1 MTGLAMTGANQ
12 PRVVIVG
19 AGPAGIRAAETL
31 AAAGL
36 RPTVIDEGARAGGQI
51 YRRPPDGFIRPP
63 ELLYGSQAAKA
74 VALHA
79 AFDGLAASGRIVH
92 LPRHSVVAL
101 AGGVLHATGDGGSRR
116 IGYDRLILATGAT
129 DRLAPVPGWQA
140 PGVYSLGAMQIALK
154 AQGVAMGRRIV
165 LAGSGPLLTLLA
177 TQLLKA
183 GAEVAAVLDTAGLRG
198 QIAAVPDLAVR
209 PSFALQGVA
218 MRARLGRLYHA
229 GVVLEG
235 IEATDSGVTGGGVTA
250 VRWTDAGGRSRRTA
264 CDAAGLGWHL
274 KAETQLAD
282 LAGCRFAYDST
293 WMQWLPSTDRMG
305 RAGEGVYLAGDG
317 LRLLGADGA
326 EVAGRLAA
334 AACLSDLGLFDPAL
348 PVPDVATDLKRLDRL
363 ERFARGIARA
373 FPWPVEQ
380 VRAVPDDTVLCRC
393 EGITAGSV
401 RETATHGGAEANR
414 VKSLGR
420 AGMGRCQGRYCQL
433 AAADLIAA
441 SGGLAHAGEVGRL
454 RAQAPVRPMPVR
466 ALLEE

>member
-1 MTGLAMTGANQ
+1 MTGPNQ

-36 RPTVIDEGARAGGQI
+36 QPTVIDEGARAGGQI
-51 YRRPPDGFIRPP
+51 YRRPPNGFTRPP
-63 ELLYGSQAAKA
+63 ETLYGSQAAKA

-101 AGGVLHATGDGGSRR
+101 AGGVLHAVSDGASRR
-116 IGYDRLILATGAT
+116 IAYDRLILATGAT

-140 PGVYSLGAMQIALK
+140 PGVYSLGAMPIALK

-229 GVVLEG
+229 GVGLEG
-235 IEATDSGVTGGGVTA
+235 IEATDSGVPGGGVTA

-334 AACLSDLGLFDPAL
+334 AACLSDLGLPG
-348 PVPDVATDLKRLDRL
+348 PDVAVDLKRLARL

-373 FPWPVEQ
+373 FPWPADR
-380 VRAVPDDTVLCRC
+380 VRAIPDDTVLCRC

-401 RETATHGGAEANR
+401 RGTAAYGGAEANR

-433 AAADLIAA
+433 AAAELIAA
-441 SGGLAHAGEVGRL
+441 SGGLAQAGEVGRL
-454 RAQAPVRPMPVR
+454 RAQAPVRPVPVR
-466 ALLEE
+466 ALLEEE

>member
-1 MTGLAMTGANQ
+1 MTE
-12 PRVVIVG
+12 PRIVIVG
-19 AGPAGIRAAETL
+19 AGPAGIRAAERL

-36 RPTVIDEGARAGGQI
+36 CPTVIDEGARAGGQI
-51 YRRPPDGFIRPP
+51 YRRPPDGFTRPP
-63 ELLYGSQAAKA
+63 VTLYGSQAGKA
-74 VALHA
+74 VASHTL
-79 AFDGLAASGRIVH
+79 FDALVAEGRIVH
-92 LPRHSVVAL
+92 LPRHSVGAL
-101 AGGVLHATGDGGSRR
+101 SDGTLHAVGDGGSRR

-154 AQGVAMGRRIV
+154 AQGVAMGRQVV

-183 GAEVAAVLDTAGLRG
+183 GACIAAVLDTARMRD
-198 QIAAVPDLAVR
+198 QIAAFSDLAVR

-229 GVVLEG
+229 GVVLEE
-235 IEATDSGVTGGGVTA
+235 IEATKTGVTE
-250 VRWTDAGGRSRRTA
+250 VRWRDARGRSRRTA
-264 CDAAGLGWHL
+264 CDAVGLGWHL

-282 LAGCRFAYDST
+282 LAGCQFDYDGT
-293 WMQWLPSTDRMG
+293 WAQWLPRADRMG
-305 RAGEGVYLAGDG
+305 RAGDGVYLAGDG
-317 LRLLGADGA
+317 VRLLGADGA

-334 AACLSDLGLFDPAL
+334 AACLSDLGLPGPD
-348 PVPDVATDLKRLDRL
+348 VGPDVAADLKRLDLL

-373 FPWPVEQ
+373 FPWPADQ
-380 VRAVPDDTVLCRC
+380 VRALSDDTILCRC

-401 RETATHGGAEANR
+401 RETAAYGGAEANR

-441 SGGLAHAGEVGRL
+441 TGGLSHAGDVGRL
-454 RAQAPVRPMPVR
+454 RTQAPVRPTPVG
-466 ALLEE
+466 ALLLEEE

>member
-1 MTGLAMTGANQ
+1 MTEPQ
-12 PRVVIVG
+12 VVIVG
-19 AGPAGIRAAETL
+19 AGPAGIRAAEAL

-36 RPTVIDEGARAGGQI
+36 RPTVVDEGAKAGGQI
-51 YRRPPDGFIRPP
+51 YRRPPDGFTRPP
-63 ELLYGSQAAKA
+63 ATLYGSQAGKA
-74 VALHA
+74 VALHT
-79 AFDGLAASGRIVH
+79 AFDGLVAAGRVVH
-92 LPRHSVVAL
+92 LPRHSVIAL
-101 AGGVLHATGDGGSRR
+101 ADGALHAVGDDGCRR

-183 GAEVAAVLDTAGLRG
+183 GAGVAVVLDTASLRN
-198 QIAAVPDLAVR
+198 QFAAVPDLAVR
-209 PSFALQGVA
+209 PTFALQGLA

-229 GVVLEG
+229 GVILEE
-235 IEATDSGVTGGGVTA
+235 IEATDSGVTA
-250 VRWTDAGGRSRRTA
+250 VRWRDSAGRSHIDV
-264 CDAAGLGWHL
+264 CDAVGIGWHL

-282 LAGCRFAYDST
+282 LAGCRFAYDAT
-293 WMQWLPSTDRMG
+293 WAQWLPHADRMG
-305 RAGEGVYLAGDG
+305 RAGDGVYLAGDG

-334 AACLSDLGLFDPAL
+334 SACLSDLGLPA
-348 PVPDVATDLKRLDRL
+348 PDGSADLQRLDQL

-373 FPWPVEQ
+373 FPWPADRL
-380 VRAVPDDTVLCRC
+380 RALPDEAVLCRC
-393 EGITAGSV
+393 EGITAGAV
-401 RETATHGGAEANR
+401 RETVLHGGAEANR

-433 AAADLIAA
+433 AAAEVIVAA
-441 SGGLAHAGEVGRL
+441 SGLAQVGEAGRL
-454 RAQAPVRPMPVR
+454 RAQAPIRPAPIR
-466 ALLEE
+466 TWLTEE

>member
-1 MTGLAMTGANQ
+1 MTEPQ
-12 PRVVIVG
+12 VVIVG
-19 AGPAGIRAAETL
+19 AGPAGIRAAQTL

-36 RPTVIDEGARAGGQI
+36 CPTVIDEGARAGGQI

-63 ELLYGSQAAKA
+63 GTLYGSQAGKA
-74 VALHA
+74 VALHT
-79 AFDGLAASGRIVH
+79 AFDGLVAAGRIVH
-92 LPRHSVVAL
+92 LPRRSVVAL
-101 AGGVLHATGDGGSRR
+101 ADGTLHTVGESGSRR

-129 DRLAPVPGWQA
+129 DRLAPLPGWQA

-183 GAEVAAVLDTAGLRG
+183 GAEVAAVLDTAGMRA
-198 QIAAVPDLAVR
+198 QIAAFRDLAVR
-209 PSFALQGVA
+209 PSFALQGLA
-218 MRARLGRLYHA
+218 MRARLGRHYHA

-235 IEATDSGVTGGGVTA
+235 IEASDTGVTA
-250 VRWTDAGGRSRRTA
+250 IRWTDAGEQARRTA
-264 CDAAGLGWHL
+264 CDAVGLGWHL

-282 LAGCRFAYDST
+282 LAGCRFAYDAT
-293 WMQWLPSTDRMG
+293 WSQWLPCTDRMG
-305 RAGEGVYLAGDG
+305 RAGDGVYLAGDG

-334 AACLSDLGLFDPAL
+334 AACLSDLGLPA
-348 PVPDVATDLKRLDRL
+348 PDTAADLKRLDRL

-373 FPWPVEQ
+373 FPWPTDQ
-380 VRAVPDDTVLCRC
+380 VRALPDDAVLCRC
-393 EGITAGSV
+393 EGITAGAV
-401 RETATHGGAEANR
+401 RETAAYGGAEANR

-433 AAADLIAA
+433 AAADLIAVT
-441 SGGLAHAGEVGRL
+441 GGLAHAGEVGRL
-454 RAQAPVRPMPVR
+454 RAQAPVRPALVS
-466 ALLEE
+466 ALLEEE

>member
-1 MTGLAMTGANQ
+1 MTKAGTEPQ
-12 PRVVIVG
+12 VVIVG

-36 RPTVIDEGARAGGQI
+36 RPTVVDEGARAGGQI
-51 YRRPPDGFIRPP
+51 YRRPPDGFTRPP
-63 ELLYGSQAAKA
+63 ATLYGSQADKA

-79 AFDGLAASGRIVH
+79 AFDGLVAAGRIVH

-101 AGGVLHATGDGGSRR
+101 ADGMLHAVGDGGNRR

-183 GAEVAAVLDTAGLRG
+183 GAQIAAVLDTAGLRG
-198 QIAAVPDLAVR
+198 QIAAFADLAVR
-209 PSFALQGVA
+209 PDFALQGLA

-229 GVVLEG
+229 GVALEG
-235 IEATDSGVTGGGVTA
+235 IEATDTGVTA
-250 VRWTDAGGRSRRTA
+250 VRWTDAGGRVRRTA
-264 CDAAGLGWHL
+264 CDAVGLGWHL

-282 LAGCRFAYDST
+282 LAGCRFDYDGT
-293 WMQWLPSTDRMG
+293 WAQWLPRADRMG
-305 RAGEGVYLAGDG
+305 RAGDRVYLAGDG

-334 AACLSDLGLFDPAL
+334 AACLSDLGLPG
-348 PVPDVATDLKRLDRL
+348 PDVAADLKRLDRL
-363 ERFARGIARA
+363 ERFARGLGRA
-373 FPWPVEQ
+373 FPWPADQ
-380 VRAVPDDTVLCRC
+380 VRALPDDTILCRC

-401 RETATHGGAEANR
+401 RETAAYGGAEANR

-433 AAADLIAA
+433 AATDLIAA
-441 SGGLAHAGEVGRL
+441 TGGLAHAGDVGRL
-454 RAQAPVRPMPVR
+454 RAQAPVRPTPVR
-466 ALLEE
+466 AWLEEE